1 MKLLRNVSVKIS
13 CKSLKIAL
21 VPPRRRGQPCS
32 FNMYSTADYVGMLK
46 IYGECGRNAGEA
58 ARVYAQRFPN
68 RNYPD
73 YKTILSVIARNEYI
87 FRKLLYIEP

>member
-21 VPPRRRGQPCS
+21 VPPSWSTVLFQHVFCS
-32 FNMYSTADYVGMLK
+32 DYVGMLK